1 MSVMFVSLVAF
12 NALLFN
18 ILICF
23 RRDRSGPRVGLFCL
37 GLRQQLPERRYHL
50 AQSQFHA

>member
-12 NALLFN
+12 NALLFT

-23 RRDRSGPRVGLFCL
+23 RRDRSGPRVDIAGPLERYCISSDDR
-37 GLRQQLPERRYHL
+37 RQGDP
-50 AQSQFHA
+50 